1 MKDKRIIGMQ
11 INLKHMNAEES
22 WNYIL
27 WFHERYHNKLKY
39 FKYKYHTFVPNDKR
53 MHDFIE
59 IEKPTPEQIQ
69 HYHDVFVNEIYNLS
83 DLSQFDEIITN
94 DVLPNFERTIDKQ
107 IVPLLS
113 AWQTKIPEKLSIE
126 CLYGNGG
133 SYGYGKNPRIVWRMS
148 EFNGNK
154 YDILGHFIHEFVHI
168 LIEEPII
175 IKHNVPQNLKE
186 NIVDI
191 ICLELFGR
199 EPRNHFASS
208 FAKSYI
214 TPEAIRNDLVGAV
227 KKMMMDYTALKQQKN
242 TKDR

>member
-1 MKDKRIIGMQ
+1 
-11 INLKHMNAEES
+11 
-22 WNYIL
+22 
-27 WFHERYHNKLKY
+27 
-39 FKYKYHTFVPNDKR
+39 

-69 HYHDVFVNEIYNLS
+69 HYHDVFVNEIYNSS

-94 DVLPNFERTIDKQ
+94 DVLPNFERAIDKQ

-113 AWQTKIPEKLSIE
+113 AWQTKLPEKLGIE
-126 CLYGNGG
+126 CLYGDGG

-148 EFNGNK
+148 EFNGDK
-154 YDILGHFIHEFVHI
+154 YGILGHFIHEFVHI

-191 ICLELFGR
+191 ICLELFYI
-199 EPRNHFASS
+199 EPRNYFDRS
-208 FAKSYI
+208 FANSYI
-214 TPEAIRNDLVGAV
+214 TANAIKTDLVGAV
-227 KKMMMDYTALKQQKN
+227 KKMMTDYTALKQTQT

>member
-1 MKDKRIIGMQ
+1 MQ
-11 INLKHMNAEES
+11 INLKHLNAEES

-27 WFHERYHNKLKY
+27 RFHERYHSKLKH

-69 HYHDVFVNEIYNLS
+69 HYHDVFVNEIYNPS
-83 DLSQFDEIITN
+83 DLSRFDEIITKE
-94 DVLPNFERTIDKQ
+94 VLPNFERAVEKQ

-113 AWQTKIPEKLSIE
+113 AWQTKLPKTLGIE
-126 CLYGNGG
+126 CMYGNGG
-133 SYGYGKNPRIVWRMS
+133 SYGYGTNPRIVWRMS

-154 YDILGHFIHEFVHI
+154 YGILGDFLHEFVHL

-175 IKHNVPQNLKE
+175 MKYNVPQDLKE

-199 EPRNHFASS
+199 EPKNKFDKS
-208 FAKSYI
+208 FANTYI
-214 TPEAIRNDLVGAV
+214 TPEVIRTNLAGAV
-227 KKMMMDYTALKQQKN
+227 KKMMADYTAMKQAQT

>member
-1 MKDKRIIGMQ
+1 MQ

-22 WNYIL
+22 WNYIQ

-39 FKYKYHTFVPNDKR
+39 FKYKYHSFVPNDKR

-69 HYHDVFVNEIYNLS
+69 HYHDVFVNEIYNPS
-83 DLSQFDEIITN
+83 DLSRFDEIITKE
-94 DVLPNFERTIDKQ
+94 VLPNFERAIDKQ

-113 AWQTKIPEKLSIE
+113 AWQTKLPEKLGIE
-126 CLYGNGG
+126 CLYGDGG
-133 SYGYGKNPRIVWRMS
+133 SYGYGTNPRIIWRMS

-154 YDILGHFIHEFVHI
+154 YEILGEFLHEFVHI

-175 IKHNVPQNLKE
+175 TQYNVPQNLKE

-199 EPRNHFASS
+199 EPRNHFDRS
-208 FAKSYI
+208 FANSYI
-214 TPEAIRNDLVGAV
+214 TPNTIKTDLVGAV
-227 KKMMMDYTALKQQKN
+227 KKMMADYNAIKQQQN
-242 TKDR
+242 TPDR